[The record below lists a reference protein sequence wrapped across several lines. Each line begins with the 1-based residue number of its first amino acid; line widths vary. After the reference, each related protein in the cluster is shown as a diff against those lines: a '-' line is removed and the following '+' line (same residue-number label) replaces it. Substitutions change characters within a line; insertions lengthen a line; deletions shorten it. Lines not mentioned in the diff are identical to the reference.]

1 MLSTKTLAIV
11 PAFRA
16 PKTINIVVAK
26 LLTVV
31 DHVLIVDDA
40 CPLGSGEA
48 AHKRFSRSKSVNV
61 IFRETNGGVGA
72 AMKTGFDWALEK
84 DLKFIVKVDADDQ
97 MDVSQIPEM
106 IRAIESGEADLVK
119 GNRFDSVRDLE
130 KMPFFRILGN
140 AALSLI
146 AKGSSGLWTVNDP
159 TNGFFAIS
167 RPALE
172 AIQHQKLSSGFFFES
187 DLLFRIGLANCKVH
201 ELPMPAIY
209 GNEKSNLKISKVL
222 FTFPYLHAKNTLK
235 RIAYKYFV
243 REWSLGTLNLLG
255 ALLMFNL
262 AIILGVD
269 ALRVIQSTGNPITAG
284 QAVGVSLTAILG
296 FQLLLAFLSYD
307 VQMERRNGQ
316 RFPISQEP
324 D

>member
-1 MLSTKTLAIV
+1 MVSSKTLAIV
-11 PAFRA
+11 PSFRA
-16 PKTINIVVAK
+16 RETILAVVEK
-26 LLTVV
+26 LSKVV
-31 DHVLIVDDA
+31 DHVLVVDDY
-40 CPLGSGEA
+40 CPEGSGKQVANE
-48 AHKRFSRSKSVNV
+48 HYESNSVDV
-61 IFRETNGGVGA
+61 IFRNENGGVGA
-72 AMKTGFDWALEK
+72 AMKTGFDWALER
-84 DLKFIVKVDADDQ
+84 DFKFIVKVDADDQ

-106 IRAIESGEADLVK
+106 IRAIESGEADMVK

-140 AALSLI
+140 AGLSLI
-146 AKGSSGLWTVNDP
+146 AKSSSGLWTVNDP

-172 AIQHQKLSSGFFFES
+172 AIQHRKLSNGFFFES

-209 GNEKSNLKISKVL
+209 GSEKSNLKISRVL
-222 FTFPYLHAKNTLK
+222 FTFPFLHAKNTMK

-255 ALLMFNL
+255 ALLMFVF
-262 AIILGVD
+262 AIVLGID

-307 VQMERRNGQ
+307 VQMERRDGQ
-316 RFPISQEP
+316 RFPVST
-324 D
+324 

>member
-1 MLSTKTLAIV
+1 MGNLRKAVAIV
-11 PAFRA
+11 PAYKAVRTIRA
-16 PKTINIVVAK
+16 VANKLEEIGIMVV
-26 LLTVV
+26 V
-31 DHVLIVDDA
+31 VDDA
-40 CPLGSGEA
+40 CPEGSGKQVANE
-48 AHKRFSRSKSVNV
+48 HYESNSVDV
-61 IFRETNGGVGA
+61 IFRSENGGVGA
-72 AMKTGFDWALEK
+72 AMKTGFDWALEREF
-84 DLKFIVKVDADDQ
+84 KFIVKVDADDQ

-106 IRAIESGEADLVK
+106 IRAIESGEADMVK

-140 AALSLI
+140 AGLSLI
-146 AKGSSGLWTVNDP
+146 AKSSSGLWTVNDP

-172 AIQHQKLSSGFFFES
+172 AIQHRKLSNGFFFES

-209 GNEKSNLKISKVL
+209 GNEKSNLRISRVL
-222 FTFPYLHAKNTLK
+222 FTFPFLHAKNTMK

-255 ALLMFNL
+255 ALLMFVF
-262 AIILGVD
+262 AIVLGID

-316 RFPISQEP
+316 RFPVSN
-324 D
+324 